1 MTLAPLKNL
10 HNLDSLSK
18 GACVNAPMIQIN
30 DDYYEDLTV
39 EDVERIVADL
49 KAGRKPKAGPTATSG
64 RFSCE
69 PKGKNDFLEI
79 SFANTLLIRTRSK
92 LGGLTSLNEP
102 PKEAGFGIRSDL

>member
-1 MTLAPLKNL
+1 MVTPS
-10 HNLDSLSK
+10 HHRTYITSIFFPK

-49 KAGRKPKAGPTATSG
+49 KAGRKPKAGPTANSG

-69 PKGKNDFLEI
+69 PKGKNDFL
-79 SFANTLLIRTRSK
+79 FRNLK
-92 LGGLTSLNEP
+92 HY
-102 PKEAGFGIRSDL
+102 